1 MASFYVMHPKQK
13 HTYTE
18 VLDGLLSHQ
27 TYFVDYIKNNQF
39 EEEELAG
46 LKLFLQNNNYNI
58 QLLKQF
64 IEPPALNPQTKKQ
77 THLGNYYKIAAG
89 VLLLIT
95 FSVFTKLYFFNNQS
109 IQNYWV
115 QDTGFKV
122 LMGNETNS
130 AGLANGMSFYKA
142 EQYNQAIAEFSLNS
156 FSDTA
161 AYYSGICFIKLNE
174 LDSAEKYLLTIPQTS
189 IYKNKAMYY
198 LALSYFYNDKKSKA
212 LDILNTTIF
221 SIEEMELK
229 KKLIIQEYK
238 TK

>member
-39 EEEELAG
+39 DEEELAG
-46 LKLFLQNNNYNI
+46 LKLFLQKNNFDL

-64 IEPPALNPQTKKQ
+64 IEPPALNLQTKKQ
-77 THLGNYYKIAAG
+77 IPLSNYYKIAAG
-89 VLLLIT
+89 VLLVIT

-142 EQYNQAIAEFSLNS
+142 EQYNQAIAEFSLNN

-212 LDILNTTIF
+212 LDILNTIIF

>member
-1 MASFYVMHPKQK
+1 MATFYVMDPKQK

-18 VLDGLLSHQ
+18 VLAGLLSHQ
-27 TYFVDYIKNNQF
+27 TYFLDYIKDHQF
-39 EEEELAG
+39 DEEELAG
-46 LKLFLQNNNYNI
+46 LKLFLQKNNYDL

-142 EQYNQAIAEFSLNS
+142 EQYKQAIAEFSLNS

-212 LDILNTTIF
+212 LDILNTIIF